1 MGAGALLYHKKK
13 VQKSQEFTPVLPSLN
28 GMTVCE
34 EELLE
39 TIFLLLEAGIITSV
53 LKDFE
58 A

>member
-1 MGAGALLYHKKK
+1 MLYHKKK
-13 VQKSQEFTPVLPSLN
+13 LQKSQEFTPVLPSLN

-39 TIFLLLEAGIITSV
+39 TIFLLLEAGIIISV